1 MSEHTPTPWAVFGD
15 DDTVAIVNP
24 RGRAPKNEIVF
35 WSGFDA
41 SHYPK
46 QVKANAALIVEAVN
60 NHEALKAENE
70 RLRSELEQAKGQV
83 KKAQATFD
91 EIAGQR
97 REIERFVALVERQNI
112 CLQDCDDVLGE
123 AISGSI
129 PGSKYDLEW
138 DGRRDRMRTE
148 IAALTS
154 TERNDG

>member
-1 MSEHTPTPWAVFGD
+1 VSEHTPTPWAVFGD

-70 RLRSELEQAKGQV
+70 RLRSELEQVKGQV
-83 KKAQATFD
+83 ETFK
-91 EIAGQR
+91 
-97 REIERFVALVERQNI
+97 
-112 CLQDCDDVLGE
+112 DVLLGMRLDPDGYSLSSTKCQGE
-123 AISGSI
+123 VG
-129 PGSKYDLEW
+129 
-138 DGRRDRMRTE
+138 
-148 IAALTS
+148 
-154 TERNDG
+154 